1 MQKRKQ
7 QKPFLQYLKDDNKST
22 LDTIE
27 ILRRLNQA
35 TNALKDAEYERLHGP
50 RTFMQKFWRALWR
63 ELTYVG
69 IWVRKTLLIVAFNAI
84 AIFLFFWLLS
94 LL

>member
-1 MQKRKQ
+1 MRK
-7 QKPFLQYLKDDNKST
+7 KPFLRHLKDNNNST
-22 LDTIE
+22 LSTID

-35 TNALKDAEYERLHGP
+35 TNGP
-50 RTFMQKFWRALWR
+50 TTIMQKFWR

-69 IWVRKTLLIVAFNAI
+69 IWVHKALLIVAFNAI
-84 AIFLFFWLLS
+84 AVFLFFWLLS

>member
-7 QKPFLQYLKDDNKST
+7 QKPFLQHLKDDNNSLST
-22 LDTIE
+22 IH
-27 ILRRLNQA
+27 ILRQLDQA
-35 TNALKDAEYERLHGP
+35 KNSLADYTHGP
-50 RTFMQKFWRALWR
+50 RTIKQKVWR

-69 IWVRKTLLIVAFNAI
+69 IWVHKALLIVAFNAI
-84 AIFLFFWLLS
+84 AMFLFFWLLS

>member
-1 MQKRKQ
+1 MRK
-7 QKPFLQYLKDDNKST
+7 KTFLQQLKDDNNST
-22 LDTIE
+22 LSTIH

-35 TNALKDAEYERLHGP
+35 GNALSDMEDERTHCP
-50 RTFMQKFWRALWR
+50 RTIKQILWR

-69 IWVRKTLLIVAFNAI
+69 IWVHKALLLLAFNAI
-84 AIFLFFWLLS
+84 AVFLFFWLLS